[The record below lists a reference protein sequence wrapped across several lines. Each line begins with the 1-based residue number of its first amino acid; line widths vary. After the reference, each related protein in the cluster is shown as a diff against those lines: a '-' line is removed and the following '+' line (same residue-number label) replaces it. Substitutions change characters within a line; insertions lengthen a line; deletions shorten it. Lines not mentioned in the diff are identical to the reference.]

1 MGWGSW
7 RGAGADGTIE
17 IDVTGTGIVACGQ
30 ECLQW
35 DLGHVSGGEYVGCWV
50 LQNTDLC
57 RVGLLVVRLFKWL
70 NQPMCGGL
78 KTDLSPPFSDRDRAC
93 KWLSQPICASSSRQ
107 STREPGAEDGMFD
120 SDSASLSLGRPP

>member
-57 RVGLLVVRLFKWL
+57 RVGLLVETFQVAQPAHVWGSQDRLISSLFGQRQGVQVA
-70 NQPMCGGL
+70 QPAYMR
-78 KTDLSPPFSDRDRAC
+78 KFQQA
-93 KWLSQPICASSSRQ
+93 KHQ
-107 STREPGAEDGMFD
+107 GAR
-120 SDSASLSLGRPP
+120 S